1 MYEDMGQ
8 KDKREKLLEDY
19 EDVFSDIFNVL
30 VFKENIIKQQYL
42 KSSSTVSL
50 YKAENGDYREQLRD
64 VIKEYNN
71 EFLLNVGFLGIENQS
86 KLDRY
91 IPVRVMGYDYTNYR
105 GQIDREQFP
114 ILPVITIV
122 LNFSDKPWDGTKSL
136 IDIMNVPDEFKSYV
150 QDYKVKVFDIAYLEG
165 DIIEKFTSD
174 FRLVANFFKNKRL
187 GRPDSFGN
195 DKITHVQELIDFFAV
210 FTNDKRYKKIKYK
223 LRNMKKKGMVVK
235 MCHIA
240 QALEEEGI
248 KKGMKQGVKQG
259 IKQERINRIQIMIKK
274 GKAKEEILDWEYTEE
289 EYAEAESKFLQL
301 V

>member
-1 MYEDMGQ
+1 MDGEMGK
-8 KDKREKLLEDY
+8 KDRQEKLLEDY

-30 VFKENIIKQQYL
+30 VFKGNIIKKEYL
-42 KSSSTVSL
+42 KASGTVSL
-50 YKAENGDYREQLRD
+50 YKAENGDYREQIRD
-64 VIKEYNN
+64 VLKEYNN

-86 KLDRY
+86 SIDKY

-136 IDIMNVPDEFKSYV
+136 IDIMKVPDEFKSYV
-150 QDYKVKVFDIAYLEG
+150 QDYKVKVFDIAFLED
-165 DIIEKFTSD
+165 DIIKNFTSD

-187 GRPDSFGN
+187 GRQDSFGT

-210 FTNDKRYKKIKYK
+210 FTNEKRYKKIKYK
-223 LRNMKKKGMVVK
+223 LTKMKKKGMVVR

-248 KKGMKQGVKQG
+248 KKGIKRGV
-259 IKQERINRIQIMIKK
+259 KQERINRIQSMIKK
-274 GKAKEEILDWEYTEE
+274 GKVKEEILDWEYTEE
-289 EYAEAESKFLQL
+289 EYAEAESKLLQL